1 MSKIYTRVSR
11 VADWAG
17 WCSPCGSEDR
27 PLVLTRSGP
36 GGLNSWLN
44 GLSDEDRILLLTCRV
59 CGEWQF
65 VPAREEDD
73 PEILLEE
80 DEDVTPEVR
89 EVVAAI
95 VAEARSAAPEV
106 APIAPAPRRAVV
118 PDEDRVYDALAT
130 AEPVLVLPA
139 PAPLTSSLGV
149 PDDGVLPS
157 GPPAEVPV
165 VEGWAPVAA
174 AVVEEPVVEEPVAA
188 VEVEAPVEVPQPVA
202 ELPAPRPAVERI
214 VTVPQSEDV
223 TLPACSPEAV
233 AAAAQVLSAARAT
246 LEVPAP
252 RAAAPRRSRGGPTPR
267 RVQRPATARAH
278 LAEVSAV
285 PALPK
290 VLGLPAGTRQLVLAA
305 AS

>member
-36 GGLNSWLN
+36 GGVHSWLN

-89 EVVAAI
+89 EVVSAI
-95 VAEARSAAPEV
+95 VAEARSAAAAAP
-106 APIAPAPRRAVV
+106 APIAPASRSLVA
-118 PDEDRVYDALAT
+118 DDDRVYDARAT
-130 AEPVLVLPA
+130 AEPALVLPA
-139 PAPLTSSLGV
+139 PSPLTAPVGV
-149 PDDGVLPS
+149 PDDGVAPS
-157 GPPAEVPV
+157 SP
-165 VEGWAPVAA
+165 
-174 AVVEEPVVEEPVAA
+174 
-188 VEVEAPVEVPQPVA
+188 PVEVPVLEGYVQDDATVETPAEPVA

-214 VTVPQSEDV
+214 VTVPDSDDV
-223 TLPACSPEAV
+223 TLPAFSPEAV

-252 RAAAPRRSRGGPTPR
+252 RAADRRRSRGGPTPR

-278 LAEVSAV
+278 LTAAPV
-285 PALPK
+285 PALPE

>member
-36 GGLNSWLN
+36 GGVHSWLG

-73 PEILLEE
+73 PEIVLEE
-80 DEDVTPEVR
+80 DEPVRPEVR
-89 EVVAAI
+89 EVVSAI
-95 VAEARSAAPEV
+95 VAEARSVAAAAP
-106 APIAPAPRRAVV
+106 APVVQAPAPRRAIA
-118 PDEDRVYDALAT
+118 DEDRVYDALAT
-130 AEPVLVLPA
+130 AEPALVLPA
-139 PAPLTSSLGV
+139 PAPLTAPVGV
-149 PDDGVLPS
+149 PDDGVTPS
-157 GPPAEVPV
+157 SPPVEIPALEGSVPAATAIETVTEVVTEV
-165 VEGWAPVAA
+165 VAPVAA
-174 AVVEEPVVEEPVAA
+174 
-188 VEVEAPVEVPQPVA
+188 
-202 ELPAPRPAVERI
+202 LPAPRPSVERI
-214 VTVPQSEDV
+214 VTVPDSDDV
-223 TLPACSPEAV
+223 TLPAFSPEAV
-233 AAAAQVLSAARAT
+233 AAAAQVLSAARAG

-252 RAAAPRRSRGGPTPR
+252 RGADRSGRSRSGPTPR
-267 RVQRPATARAH
+267 RVQRPATARAR
-278 LAEVSAV
+278 LAEASAA

>member
-17 WCSPCGSEDR
+17 WCSPCASEDR

-36 GGLNSWLN
+36 GGVHSWLN

-73 PEILLEE
+73 PEILLE

-89 EVVAAI
+89 EVVSAI
-95 VAEARSAAPEV
+95 VAEARSAAAQ
-106 APIAPAPRRAVV
+106 APAAIAPAPRQAA
-118 PDEDRVYDALAT
+118 PTHEDRVYDARAT
-130 AEPVLVLPA
+130 AEPTILLPA
-139 PAPLTSSLGV
+139 PTPLTAPLGV
-149 PDDGVLPS
+149 PDDGVAPS
-157 GPPAEVPV
+157 SP
-165 VEGWAPVAA
+165 
-174 AVVEEPVVEEPVAA
+174 
-188 VEVEAPVEVPQPVA
+188 PVEVPVLEGYVPAEPAA

-214 VTVPQSEDV
+214 VTVPDPDAV
-223 TLPACSPEAV
+223 TLPAFSPEAV

-246 LEVPAP
+246 LEVPTP
-252 RAAAPRRSRGGPTPR
+252 RAADRTRRSRGGPTPR
-267 RVQRPATARAH
+267 RVQRPAAARAH
-278 LAEVSAV
+278 LAEVSAL
-285 PALPK
+285 PALPE

>member
-36 GGLNSWLN
+36 GGVHSWLS

-89 EVVAAI
+89 EVVSAI
-95 VAEARSAAPEV
+95 VAEARSAAAQ
-106 APIAPAPRRAVV
+106 APAPLAPAPRQAAVAY
-118 PDEDRVYDALAT
+118 EDRVYDARAT
-130 AEPVLVLPA
+130 AEPALLLPA
-139 PAPLTSSLGV
+139 PAPLTAPVGV
-149 PDDGVLPS
+149 PDDGGAPS
-157 GPPAEVPV
+157 SPPVEVPV
-165 VEGWAPVAA
+165 LEGSDRDESAA
-174 AVVEEPVVEEPVAA
+174 EAA
-188 VEVEAPVEVPQPVA
+188 VESVEAPVEPVAEVVAEPVA
-202 ELPAPRPAVERI
+202 ELPAPRPTVERI
-214 VTVPQSEDV
+214 VTVPDSDDV
-223 TLPACSPEAV
+223 TLPAFSPEAV
-233 AAAAQVLSAARAT
+233 AAAAQVLSAARAS

-252 RAAAPRRSRGGPTPR
+252 RAADRRRSRGGPTPR

-278 LAEVSAV
+278 LAEASAA

>member
-1 MSKIYTRVSR
+1 MSRIYTRVSR

-36 GGLNSWLN
+36 GGVHSWLS
-44 GLSDEDRILLLTCRV
+44 GLSDDDRILLLTCRV

-80 DEDVTPEVR
+80 DEDITPEVR
-89 EVVAAI
+89 EVVSAI
-95 VAEARSAAPEV
+95 VAEARSAAAV
-106 APIAPAPRRAVV
+106 APAAIAPAPRQAA
-118 PDEDRVYDALAT
+118 PTYEDRVYDARAT
-130 AEPVLVLPA
+130 AEPALMLPT
-139 PAPLTSSLGV
+139 PAPLTAPIGV
-149 PDDGVLPS
+149 PDDGVAPS
-157 GPPAEVPV
+157 SP
-165 VEGWAPVAA
+165 
-174 AVVEEPVVEEPVAA
+174 
-188 VEVEAPVEVPQPVA
+188 PVEVPVLEGYVPTEPVAEPLAEVVEIVAEPVA

-214 VTVPQSEDV
+214 VTVPDRDAV
-223 TLPACSPEAV
+223 TLPAFSPEAV

-252 RAAAPRRSRGGPTPR
+252 RSADPARRSRGGPTPR

-278 LAEVSAV
+278 LAEVATLS
-285 PALPK
+285 ALPE

>member
-36 GGLNSWLN
+36 GGVHSWLN

-73 PEILLEE
+73 PEILLVE

-89 EVVAAI
+89 EVVSAI
-95 VAEARSAAPEV
+95 VAEARSAAAAPV
-106 APIAPAPRRAVV
+106 APAARQAASSY
-118 PDEDRVYDALAT
+118 EDRVYDARAT
-130 AEPVLVLPA
+130 AEPTLLLPA
-139 PAPLTSSLGV
+139 PAPLTAPVGV
-149 PDDGVLPS
+149 PDDGVAPS
-157 GPPAEVPV
+157 SP
-165 VEGWAPVAA
+165 
-174 AVVEEPVVEEPVAA
+174 
-188 VEVEAPVEVPQPVA
+188 PVEVPVLEGSVPAEPGVEPAVAEAGGLVEVVA

-214 VTVPQSEDV
+214 VTVTDPDAV
-223 TLPACSPEAV
+223 TLPAFSPEAV
-233 AAAAQVLSAARAT
+233 AAAAQVLAAARAT

-252 RAAAPRRSRGGPTPR
+252 RAADRARRSRGGPTPR

-278 LAEVSAV
+278 LAEVAAV
-285 PALPK
+285 PALPE

>member
-36 GGLNSWLN
+36 GGVHSWLS

-73 PEILLEE
+73 PEIVLEE
-80 DEDVTPEVR
+80 DEEVTSEVR
-89 EVVAAI
+89 EVVSAI
-95 VAEARSAAPEV
+95 VAEARSAAAA
-106 APIAPAPRRAVV
+106 APAPVVQAPAPRRVV
-118 PDEDRVYDALAT
+118 ADEDRVYDARAT
-130 AEPVLVLPA
+130 AEPTLVLPA
-139 PAPLTSSLGV
+139 PAPLTAPVGV
-149 PDDGVLPS
+149 PDDGVTPS
-157 GPPAEVPV
+157 SPPVEVPV
-165 VEGWAPVAA
+165 LEGSAPV
-174 AVVEEPVVEEPVAA
+174 EPVVEPVAA
-188 VEVEAPVEVPQPVA
+188 EVEAPQPLAEV
-202 ELPAPRPAVERI
+202 PAPRPAVERI
-214 VTVPQSEDV
+214 VTVPDPDDV
-223 TLPACSPEAV
+223 TLPAFSPEAV
-233 AAAAQVLSAARAT
+233 AAAAQVLAAARAT
-246 LEVPAP
+246 LEVPTP
-252 RAAAPRRSRGGPTPR
+252 RAADRARRSRGGPTPR

-278 LAEVSAV
+278 LVEASAA

>member
-1 MSKIYTRVSR
+1 MPVADVVGDRSTRLREGWATVSKIYARVNR

-17 WCSPCGSEDR
+17 WCSPCGAEDR

-36 GGLNSWLN
+36 GGLQSWLN

-59 CGEWQF
+59 CGDWQF

-73 PEILLEE
+73 PEIVLAE
-80 DEDVTPEVR
+80 DDVTPEVR

-95 VAEARSAAPEV
+95 VAEARSDAAQSL
-106 APIAPAPRRAVV
+106 APVTSASRPTAPSY
-118 PDEDRVYDALAT
+118 EDRVYDALAT
-130 AEPVLVLPA
+130 AEPTLVLPA
-139 PAPLTSSLGV
+139 PAPLTAPVGLT
-149 PDDGVLPS
+149 DDGVAPS
-157 GPPAEVPV
+157 CPPVEVSV
-165 VEGWAPVAA
+165 LEGGTPA
-174 AVVEEPVVEEPVAA
+174 EPVVEPV
-188 VEVEAPVEVPQPVA
+188 VA

-214 VTVPQSEDV
+214 VTVPDREDLA
-223 TLPACSPEAV
+223 LPGFSPEAV

-252 RAAAPRRSRGGPTPR
+252 RAADRPRRSRGGPTPR
-267 RVQRPATARAH
+267 RVQRPATSPAH
-278 LAEVSAV
+278 LSAV

-305 AS
+305 AG